1 MDLYKWAYKLS
12 PATPGE
18 LVADCFE
25 LAVEIREL
33 DMRASPYDLRAHG
46 YEPVAIETVEG
57 KAQYVAGQRDFAA
70 RGAVLRRR
78 LIDVCDTV
86 LAAGEGRSTAQEGPE
101 RLAATDHRPRQVTA
115 GPSNRQPDPVPSD
128 G

>member
-46 YEPVAIETVEG
+46 YEPVAIETPEG
-57 KAQYVAGQRDFAA
+57 KAAYVAAQRGFAE
-70 RGAVLRRR
+70 RGAVLRQR
-78 LIDVCDTV
+78 LIDVCDGIVVLDDTAASAVGRLSRRALRGASGPRSARHPVRRTV
-86 LAAGEGRSTAQEGPE
+86 AG
-101 RLAATDHRPRQVTA
+101 
-115 GPSNRQPDPVPSD
+115 
-128 G
+128 